1 MVKYIYIYNKYK
13 NMEVCMYKYIKEQE
27 KYVKDQLENEKC
39 DYNWLKEYF
48 KSQIQFLSQERL
60 IHLIITLFF
69 SSLLITSIIISFLY
83 QNILIY
89 ILILILMILLL
100 CYIVHYYRLENG
112 LQSWYLIYNEIERK
126 LHKK

>member
-1 MVKYIYIYNKYK
+1 
-13 NMEVCMYKYIKEQE
+13 MYKYIKEQE